1 MMIRFLSLSV
11 FCCLVFA
18 CSSTPPVEEV
28 EPDHG
33 AGTVIRHSPELD
45 AIVPGDYTIEKLDDG
60 FVFIEGPV
68 WVKDPGYLLFSDV
81 RGDTLYQWAPGA
93 KSEPFLKPVYSGP
106 PLENPGAVGPNGL
119 TIDGR
124 GNLVILEHGDRRIT
138 RMPLAGG
145 NRETLADRFEG
156 KRFNSP
162 NDLVYHSSGAL
173 YFTDPPYGLQGQDE
187 SPDKELDFNGVYRLD
202 PDGDLELLTAE
213 LNRPNGIAFSPDET
227 TLYVANTDREQR
239 LWMAWDVQ
247 PDGSITNGRVFFDA
261 SDMEGPGGP
270 DGMKV
275 DSEGNLYC
283 TGPGGVLI
291 FTPEGQHLGTIQP
304 EEQPSNVAW
313 GDADG
318 KTLYMTART
327 GLYRIRLNIQGLLP
341 VGVR

>member
-11 FCCLVFA
+11 YCCLVLG
-18 CSSTPPVEEV
+18 CSSTPQVEEV

-33 AGTVIRHSPELD
+33 TGIVIRHSSELD
-45 AIVPGDYTIEKLDDG
+45 AIVPVDYTIEKLDDG
-60 FVFIEGPV
+60 FGFIEGPV

-81 RGDTLYQWAPGA
+81 RGDTIYKWAPGA
-93 KSEPFLKPVYSGP
+93 KSEPFLTPVYSGP
-106 PLENPGAVGPNGL
+106 PLENPGAIGPNGL
-119 TIDGR
+119 TIDGE
-124 GNLVILEHGDRRIT
+124 GHLVILEYGNRRVT

-145 NRETLADRFEG
+145 DREILADKFEG
-156 KRFNSP
+156 KRFNHP
-162 NDLVYHSSGAL
+162 NDLVLHSSGTL
-173 YFTDPPYGLQGQDE
+173 YFTDPPLGRAGE
-187 SPDKELDFNGVYRLD
+187 DKPPEQELDFAGVYRLD
-202 PDGDLELLTAE
+202 PNGELTLSSTE
-213 LNRPNGIAFSPDET
+213 LKRPNGIALSLDEK
-227 TLYVANTDREQR
+227 TLYVANTDRER
-239 LWMAWDVQ
+239 LIWMAWDVQ

-261 SDMEGPGGP
+261 TDMEGSGVP
-270 DGMKV
+270 DGMKL

-291 FTPEGQHLGTIQP
+291 FSPEGQHLGTIQP
-304 EEQPSNVAW
+304 AEQPSNVAW

>member
-81 RGDTLYQWAPGA
+81 RGDALYQWAPGA

-124 GNLVILEHGDRRIT
+124 GNLVILEHGDRRVT
-138 RMPLAGG
+138 RMALAGG

-202 PDGDLELLTAE
+202 PDGELELLTTE

-239 LWMAWDVQ
+239 MWMAWDVQ

-261 SDMEGPGGP
+261 SDMEESGGP

-283 TGPGGVLI
+283 TGPGGVMI

-304 EEQPSNVAW
+304 AEQPSNVAW